1 MTVEMIREQEDAERL
16 SPVERL
22 EALCDR
28 GSLTL
33 LRSDVRSRRM
43 GEKARAGDG
52 VIAGA
57 GRVDGRPVFCYAQD
71 PSYLGGSL
79 GEQHADSIVKVLRL
93 AGRAGAPVVGF
104 IESGGARMQEGTA
117 ALAGYA
123 RIFREHVALS
133 GKIPQISV
141 ICGASAGGG
150 SYSPAL
156 TDFVIMT
163 QRATMFLTGPAVVRE
178 VMGEDVSAADLGGYK
193 VHEKNG
199 VAHFVATSDADA
211 ALLARDLL
219 DHLPANRGERAPK
232 WRPVG
237 PLGYDAGE
245 PVSDD
250 ERCVYDVRD
259 VIRGVVDGG
268 RLIEWSA
275 KWARNMVCGIARL
288 DGLPVGVVAN
298 QPRYLGGVLD
308 AESASKAARFV
319 RTCNSFGLPLVVLVD
334 TPGFMPGTR
343 QEQAGVI
350 RHGAKLVHAFAE
362 ATVPKVTVVLRKA
375 FGGAFIAMNARDLGA
390 DYSFAWPQAQLG
402 VMGAKQAVTIV
413 NRRDIA
419 AADDPAA
426 ARDAYAADY
435 ADEHLSASTA
445 AAEGYIDEVIL
456 PGDTRR
462 RLCEAL
468 STLDAIAR
476 PAENVRNIPL

>member
-1 MTVEMIREQEDAERL
+1 MRPRVAH
-16 SPVERL
+16 PA
-22 EALCDR
+22 AL
-28 GSLTL
+28 
-33 LRSDVRSRRM
+33 RRALAQD
-43 GEKARAGDG
+43 GRKGAARDG

-79 GEQHADSIVKVLRL
+79 GEQHAESIVKVLRL

-133 GKIPQISV
+133 GKVPQISV

-163 QRATMFLTGPAVVRE
+163 ERANMFLTGPAVVRE
-178 VMGEDVSAADLGGYK
+178 VMGEDVDAFELGGPK
-193 VHEKNG
+193 VHERNG
-199 VAHFVATSDADA
+199 VTHFVADSDADA

-219 DHLPANRGERAPK
+219 DHLPANSGERAPQ
-232 WRPVG
+232 WRSVG
-237 PLGYDAGE
+237 PVGYDAGE
-245 PVSDD
+245 PVPEE
-250 ERCVYDVRD
+250 ERKVYDVRD

-268 RLIEWSA
+268 RLLEWSP
-275 KWARNMVCGIARL
+275 KWAKNIVCGFSRME
-288 DGLPVGVVAN
+288 GKPVGVIAN
-298 QPRYLGGVLD
+298 QPKYLGGVLD
-308 AESASKAARFV
+308 SEAASKGARFV
-319 RTCNSFGLPLVVLVD
+319 RTCNAFGLPLVVLVD
-334 TPGFMPGTR
+334 TPGFMPGTK
-343 QEQAGVI
+343 QEQSGVI

-390 DYSFAWPQAQLG
+390 DYTFAWPQAQLG

-419 AADDPAA
+419 ASEDPAA
-426 ARDAYAADY
+426 ARDAFAAEY
-435 ADEHLSASTA
+435 ADEHLSAATA

-468 STLDAIAR
+468 STLDGIAH
-476 PAENVRNIPL
+476 PATGVRNIPL

>member
-1 MTVEMIREQEDAERL
+1 MTVEMIRSDQQSERL

-163 QRATMFLTGPAVVRE
+163 ERANMFLTGPAVVRE
-178 VMGEDVSAADLGGYK
+178 VMGEDVDAFALGGPK
-193 VHEKNG
+193 VHERNG
-199 VAHFVATSDADA
+199 VAHFVASTDADA

-219 DHLPANRGERAPK
+219 DHLPANSGDRAPQ

-237 PLGYDAGE
+237 PVGYDAGE
-245 PVSDD
+245 PVPEDP
-250 ERCVYDVRD
+250 RRVYDVRD
-259 VIRGVVDGG
+259 VIRGTVDGG
-268 RLIEWSA
+268 RLLEWGP
-275 KWARNMVCGIARL
+275 KWAKNIVCGFARL
-288 DGLPVGVVAN
+288 DGRPVGVIAN
-298 QPRYLGGVLD
+298 QPKFLGGVLD
-308 AESASKAARFV
+308 SESASKGARFV
-319 RTCNSFGLPLVVLVD
+319 RTCNAFGLPLVVLVD
-334 TPGFMPGTR
+334 TPGFLPGTR
-343 QEQAGVI
+343 QEQSGVI

-390 DYSFAWPQAQLG
+390 DYTFAWPQAQLG
-402 VMGAKQAVTIV
+402 VMGANQAVTIV
-413 NRRDIA
+413 KRRDIA
-419 AADDPAA
+419 AAEDPATAREEFA
-426 ARDAYAADY
+426 AEYAA
-435 ADEHLSASTA
+435 EHLSANTA

-456 PGDTRR
+456 PADTRR
-462 RLCEAL
+462 RLTEAL
-468 STLDAIAR
+468 STLDAIAQ
-476 PAENVRNIPL
+476 PATGVRNIPL

>member
-1 MTVEMIREQEDAERL
+1 MTVEMIRSDQEQARL

-163 QRATMFLTGPAVVRE
+163 ERAHMFLTGPAVVRE

-199 VAHFVATSDADA
+199 VAHFVATTDADA

-237 PLGYDAGE
+237 PVGYDAGE
-245 PVSDD
+245 PVPDD

-275 KWARNMVCGIARL
+275 KWARNMVCGIARM

-308 AESASKAARFV
+308 SESASKAARFV

-334 TPGFMPGTR
+334 TPGFMPGTK
-343 QEQAGVI
+343 QEQSGVI

-419 AADDPAA
+419 AADDPTA

-476 PAENVRNIPL
+476 PADHVRNIPL

>member
-1 MTVEMIREQEDAERL
+1 MSIDLVREEVRL

-43 GEKARAGDG
+43 GEKARPGDG

-163 QRATMFLTGPAVVRE
+163 ERANMFLTGPAVVRE
-178 VMGEDVSAADLGGYK
+178 VMGEDVDAFELGGA
-193 VHEKNG
+193 EG
-199 VAHFVATSDADA
+199 
-211 ALLARDLL
+211 AR
-219 DHLPANRGERAPK
+219 AQRR
-232 WRPVG
+232 G
-237 PLGYDAGE
+237 PLRRVERHRRGPAGAR
-245 PVSDD
+245 PA
-250 ERCVYDVRD
+250 RPPARL
-259 VIRGVVDGG
+259 RGRARAEVAPGRPG
-268 RLIEWSA
+268 RLRRRRA
-275 KWARNMVCGIARL
+275 GPRGRAQ
-288 DGLPVGVVAN
+288 GLRRA
-298 QPRYLGGVLD
+298 
-308 AESASKAARFV
+308 
-319 RTCNSFGLPLVVLVD
+319 
-334 TPGFMPGTR
+334 
-343 QEQAGVI
+343 
-350 RHGAKLVHAFAE
+350 
-362 ATVPKVTVVLRKA
+362 
-375 FGGAFIAMNARDLGA
+375 
-390 DYSFAWPQAQLG
+390 
-402 VMGAKQAVTIV
+402 
-413 NRRDIA
+413 RRDPRA
-419 AADDPAA
+419 
-426 ARDAYAADY
+426 
-435 ADEHLSASTA
+435 SSTA
-445 AAEGYIDEVIL
+445 AACSSSRRSGRATSSAAS
-456 PGDTRR
+456 PGSTGARSAWSPTSRATWAACSTPSRRPRARASCARATRSGFR
-462 RLCEAL
+462 WWCS
-468 STLDAIAR
+468 STR
-476 PAENVRNIPL
+476 PASCPGPSRSSSA